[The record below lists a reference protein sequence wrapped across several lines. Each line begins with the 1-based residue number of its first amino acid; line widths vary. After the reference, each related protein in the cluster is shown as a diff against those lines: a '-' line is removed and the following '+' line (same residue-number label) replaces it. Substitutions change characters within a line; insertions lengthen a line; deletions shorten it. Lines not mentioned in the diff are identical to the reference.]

1 MESSTEEQ
9 QGNNKK
15 NKRQLFFRI
24 LNIVIVVCFGAFLV
38 YYLLKQVDLDD
49 IRQAILGMY
58 KPTLIGAL
66 VVMLISNFF
75 RAYRK
80 NILVGSNRIG
90 MGDMFLVAM
99 IRNAFNMV
107 LPARTGEL
115 SYIYVLTRRFMFPI
129 EIGVSTLMIVLIF
142 DLVIVFSLILI
153 SIIIVGINTYAISS
167 ISVIAIAIVLL
178 AISLLIL
185 FYLSNIIDIVLIAYR
200 KLLTKFKVSEE
211 KLVFKIYKKLL
222 DININLRLIKAKK
235 IYWKVYLS
243 SIATRVLKFTAYYLI
258 IHAILSPMDY
268 TFGDLNYWVILLAT
282 VAAEISAVLP
292 THALAGFGT
301 YEGAFALAFIVL
313 GFTQEISIIVGFSYH
328 LVVLLFTVLLG
339 IMAMIII
346 SMPFYRVKK
355 EKLKNRQADLT

>member
-1 MESSTEEQ
+1 MGSSAGERQ
-9 QGNNKK
+9 VSNKK
-15 NKRQLFFRI
+15 NKKQLFFRV

-38 YYLLKQVDLDD
+38 YYLLKQVNIDD
-49 IRQAILGMY
+49 IRQALLGMY

-66 VVMLISNFF
+66 AVMLLSNLF

-80 NILVGSNRIG
+80 KILVGSDRIG

-115 SYIYVLTRRFMFPI
+115 SYIYVLTRRFMFPL

-153 SIIIVGINTYAISS
+153 SIIIVGINAYAISS
-167 ISVIAIAIVLL
+167 LSVIAIAVVLL
-178 AISLLIL
+178 AISLIML
-185 FYLSNIIDIVLIAYR
+185 FYLSNIIDLILIAYR
-200 KLLTKFKVSEE
+200 KLLARFKVSEK
-211 KLVFKIYKKLL
+211 KLVFRVYKKLL
-222 DININLRLIKAKK
+222 DVNINLRLIKAKK

-243 SIATRVLKFTAYYLI
+243 SIATRVLKFTGYYLI
-258 IHAILSPMDY
+258 IHAILSPMGY
-268 TFGDLNYWVILLAT
+268 TFSDLNYWVILLAT

-301 YEGAFALAFIVL
+301 YEGAFALAFIIL

-328 LVVLLFTVLLG
+328 LVVLLFTVILG

-346 SMPFYRVKK
+346 SMPFYRIKK
-355 EKLKNRQADLT
+355 DRLRNRQADL

>member
-1 MESSTEEQ
+1 MESNSKGR
-9 QGNNKK
+9 QGNKK
-15 NKRQLFFRI
+15 RNKRQIFFRV

-38 YYLLKQVDLDD
+38 YYLLKQVNIDD
-49 IRQAILGMY
+49 IRQALLGMY

-66 VVMLISNFF
+66 AVLLLSNLF

-80 NILVGSNRIG
+80 NILVGSDRIG

-115 SYIYVLTRRFMFPI
+115 SYVYVLTRRFMFPL
-129 EIGVSTLMIVLIF
+129 EISVSTLMVVLMF

-167 ISVIAIAIVLL
+167 VSVIAVAVVLL
-178 AISLLIL
+178 AISFLIL
-185 FYLSNIIDIVLIAYR
+185 FYLSNIIDLVLIAYR
-200 KLLTKFKVSEE
+200 KLLTRFKVSEA
-211 KLVFKIYKKLL
+211 KLIFRIYKKLL

-243 SIATRVLKFTAYYLI
+243 SIATRVLKFTSYYLI
-258 IHAILSPMDY
+258 IHAILYPMGY
-268 TFGDLNYWVILLAT
+268 NFSDLNYWVILLAT

-301 YEGAFALAFIVL
+301 YEGAFALAFIIL
-313 GFTQEISIIVGFSYH
+313 GFSQKISIIVGFSYH
-328 LVVLLFTVLLG
+328 LVVLLFTVILG
-339 IMAMIII
+339 IVAMIII
-346 SMPFYRVKK
+346 SMPFYRIKK
-355 EKLKNRQADLT
+355 DKLKNG